1 MLALEDK
8 LVMVVNREGFLWIVP
23 RKDGAAEGKDAVAL
37 YRAAD
42 DSWSGYTAASPFF
55 FEGIP
60 AVLLYRDDFFTEP
73 APVPP
78 LPPVR
83 GLIDGGVRGLEI
95 PALAP
100 FSDSGWEADLLRQGG
115 DGFWYYRAGQKGGT
129 GSERR
134 YFRTADLGVPG
145 VASSSGAFINA
156 LRPYP
161 VREAPE
167 LLRRALDRIPGIA
180 RGEQIA
186 EVVSPGFNGSRQ
198 FGTDSG
204 SGGDLLRGYCGG
216 GLALIITPA
225 GRGIYAREEKPAEGL
240 FSLPMLPEGFVYTG
254 IGVSGTALIAA
265 WEEQNDLAVGAAGF
279 LVISLP

>member
-1 MLALEDK
+1 MLALEDT
-8 LVMVVNREGFLWIVP
+8 LVMAVNREGFLWILP
-23 RKDGAAEGKDAVAL
+23 RKDSADVKDAVAL

-60 AVLLYRDDFFTEP
+60 AALLYRDDFFTEP

-100 FSDSGWEADLLRQGG
+100 FSGSGEDVDLLRQGG
-115 DGFWYYRAGQKGGT
+115 DGFWYYRAGQKGGAGT
-129 GSERR
+129 ERR
-134 YFRTADLGVPG
+134 YFRTADLAVPG
-145 VASSSGAFINA
+145 EASSSEAFIRA
-156 LRPYP
+156 LRPRP
-161 VREAPE
+161 FREAPE
-167 LLRRALDRIPGIA
+167 LLRRVLDRIPEIA

-186 EVVSPGFNGSRQ
+186 EVVSPGFNGGRQ

-204 SGGDLLRGYCGG
+204 SGGDPLRGYYGG

-225 GRGIYAREEKPAEGL
+225 GRGIYAREDETAGL
-240 FSLPMLPEGFVYTG
+240 FTLPMLPEGFVYTG

-265 WEEQNDLAVGAAGF
+265 WEEQNDLTVGAAGF
-279 LVISLP
+279 LVIGLP